1 MKITREELIEHCER
15 QIQRNTGLYSSNFS
29 KKIIFE
35 HRVFLE
41 LLKGKSINEIFD
53 ENGEYIDNEK

>member
-1 MKITREELIEHCER
+1 MKTTKEELIEHCER

-35 HRVFLE
+35 HKVFLE

-53 ENGEYIDNEK
+53 EKGEYIEN